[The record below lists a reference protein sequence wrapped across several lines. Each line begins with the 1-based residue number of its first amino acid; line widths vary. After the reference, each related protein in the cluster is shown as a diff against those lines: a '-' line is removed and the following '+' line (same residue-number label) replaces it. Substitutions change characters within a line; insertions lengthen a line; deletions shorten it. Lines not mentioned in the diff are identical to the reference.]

1 MTMTVKLFFYRTV
14 VYKLRCALYL
24 NYHVVV
30 ANFTKLF
37 LGIFHHVHLKG
48 VVRFFLW
55 CFYTLIMKVT
65 MPSGISIF

>member
-1 MTMTVKLFFYRTV
+1 MTMTVKLLFPGQ
-14 VYKLRCALYL
+14 LCI
-24 NYHVVV
+24 NYDVV

-65 MPSGISIF
+65 MPSGISIFFSKKIVGHF